1 MKSSISGIGKKRNW
15 AFVAYP
21 ESAPADL
28 IEQLQQTGLPVAI
41 SPLHDRDYEADG
53 ATLKKPHWHVIL
65 AYSGPQTYKAV
76 KTLTD
81 RFNAPA
87 PIPLDAIRGYY
98 RYFTHKD
105 NPEKAQYDEADI
117 KTLNGFS
124 ILDWVEMS
132 KSEILKLKN
141 ELRLDIKAEGFVEY
155 AAFVDWVA
163 DNRTP
168 EHFDVAVNNT
178 YFFDKY
184 LTSRRHVG
192 DNKTIPPASLAKEAG
207 NGHD

>member
-1 MKSSISGIGKKRNW
+1 MAKITQNTKKRNW

-28 IEQLQQTGLPVAI
+28 FDQLQQTGLPIAV
-41 SPLHDRDYEADG
+41 SPLHDRDLEADG
-53 ATLKKPHWHVIL
+53 VTPKKPHWHVIL

-105 NPEKAQYDEADI
+105 NPEKAQYSEEGI
-117 KTLNGFS
+117 TLLNGFS
-124 ILDWVEMS
+124 ILDWVELTRGEVS
-132 KSEILKLKN
+132 KIKDA
-141 ELRLDIKAEGFVEY
+141 LRLLIKDLNLVEY
-155 AAFVDWVA
+155 ADFVDHVA
-163 DNRTP
+163 DHRTP
-168 EHFDVAVNNT
+168 EEFEVACNNT

-184 LTSRRHVG
+184 LTSRRNQVQRKPSG
-192 DNKTIPPASLAKEAG
+192 GGADLARESEA
-207 NGHD
+207 